1 MTTTSPHPTAAARA
15 TALADHPFLS
25 SLPADTIRR
34 LAVHA
39 YPHDYAKGDVI
50 FGEGDAADR
59 FFLLRDGRIRLDMD
73 VPERGQ
79 VEVETLDADCV
90 LGWSWLFDPYQ
101 WQLTATAVAPC
112 RMLIVDAAILRS
124 LMAADP
130 LLGYELMRR
139 FAGVL
144 FDRLQ
149 ATRSRLE
156 HSDVDVHAA
165 GVSGPWAGTRAST
178 AHAGDSRTS

>member
-1 MTTTSPHPTAAARA
+1 MTTTDARA

-25 SLPADTIRR
+25 SLPVETIRR

-39 YPHDYAKGDVI
+39 YPHDYPKGAVI
-50 FGEGDAADR
+50 FKEGDAADR
-59 FFLLRDGRIRLDMD
+59 FFLLRDGRIRLDMG

-90 LGWSWLFDPYQ
+90 LGWSWLFEPYE

-112 RMLIVDAAILRS
+112 RLLIVDAAVLRS
-124 LMAADP
+124 LMAAEP
-130 LLGYELMRR
+130 VLGYELMRR

-149 ATRSRLE
+149 ATRSRLG
-156 HSDVDVHAA
+156 HSDVGVRAA
-165 GVSGPWAGTRAST
+165 GVSGPWAGARTNAAR
-178 AHAGDSRTS
+178 HGDSRTS

>member
-1 MTTTSPHPTAAARA
+1 MTTATARA

-25 SLPADTIRR
+25 SLPAETIRR

-39 YPHDYAKGDVI
+39 YPHDYAKGDTI
-50 FGEGDAADR
+50 FSEGAAADR
-59 FFLLRDGRIRLDMD
+59 FLLLRDGRIRLDMD

-90 LGWSWLFDPYQ
+90 LGWSWLFEPYE
-101 WQLTATAVAPC
+101 WQLTATAIEPC
-112 RMLIVDAAILRS
+112 RLLIIDAAILRS

-130 LLGYELMRR
+130 VLGYELMRR

-149 ATRSRLE
+149 ATRSRLGQG
-156 HSDVDVHAA
+156 DVDVHAA
-165 GVSGPWAGTRAST
+165 GATGPWAGTRAN
-178 AHAGDSRTS
+178 AQQLGISRTS